1 MHVRSIVLLAY
12 NLLRL
17 LTWPLWAAIWRLRR
31 RRFRWVRL
39 RLHGT
44 IEELPSRPSR
54 LARLLIRRVE
64 PRSVLGVRR
73 LVEQIIADPH
83 SVGLLLQ
90 IENLNASHAT
100 LTALRRELG
109 RLRAAQKQVVCYLPL
124 GGDQKELY
132 VASIA
137 DRVLAMPHAG
147 FTALGPLATR
157 TYVAPLLQRLG
168 IDMLVTAEGRYKTAA
183 EPLVRD
189 SMSAPEREQL
199 EAIVATLLDEWIAGV
214 SDRSALGGE
223 GARKLLDTAIF
234 GASEA
239 RALGALDGCA
249 YEDELR
255 TELALDVRERVPEHH
270 VYMRAAQ
277 PMPSPF
283 VPLHPAPRVALVRL
297 VGAIGVR
304 SGGRGIEL
312 HATTS
317 LLRRLARDPQIAGVI
332 LHVDSP
338 GGSALVSELLHRE
351 IAQLDEKKPVVTWM
365 GGVAASG
372 GYYLA
377 AATRAIVAQPSTLT
391 GSIGVVSLRPIVRR
405 LFAELQLRREVV
417 GLTAHADLNS
427 LVRPPSDAEQALLRR
442 ESARFYDRFLD
453 VVAHGRKRPRAEIA
467 ELAEG
472 RVWSGRDAQQRG
484 LVDALGGYEVARREL
499 DRFLDPA
506 LVQRDPVLLEP
517 PIRSSTPPFPA
528 PADAI
533 LPPELEPWR
542 DLIASVLGGER
553 VFAYAWDIPAL

>member
-1 MHVRSIVLLAY
+1 MV
-12 NLLRL
+12 
-17 LTWPLWAAIWRLRR
+17 
-31 RRFRWVRL
+31 
-39 RLHGT
+39 
-44 IEELPSRPSR
+44 
-54 LARLLIRRVE
+54 
-64 PRSVLGVRR
+64 GVRR
-73 LVEQIIADPH
+73 LVEQILADPH

-90 IENLNASHAT
+90 VEHLSASHAT
-100 LTALRRELG
+100 LTALRHELG
-109 RLRAAQKQVVCYLPL
+109 RLRAAQKRVICYLPL
-124 GGDQKELY
+124 GGDQRELY
-132 VASIA
+132 VASVA

-199 EAIVATLLDEWIAGV
+199 EAIVSTLLDEWLAGV
-214 SDRSALGGE
+214 SGRAALAEE
-223 GARKLLDTAIF
+223 GAKKLLESAVF

-239 RALGALDGCA
+239 RVLGALDACV

-255 TELALDVRERVPEHH
+255 SELALEARERVPDHH
-270 VYMRAAQ
+270 VYLRAAR
-277 PMPSPF
+277 PLPSVF
-283 VPLHPAPRVALVRL
+283 VPLRPLPRVALVRL
-297 VGAIGVR
+297 VGAIGMR
-304 SGGRGIEL
+304 SGGPGIEL

-317 LLRRLARDPQIAGVI
+317 LLRRLAHDTQIAGVI

-351 IAQLDEKKPVVTWM
+351 IAQLDAKKPVVTWM

-417 GLTAHADLNS
+417 GLTPHADLNS

-472 RVWSGRDAQQRG
+472 RVWSGRDAHQRR

-499 DRFLDPA
+499 DRFLEPA
-506 LVQRDPVLLEP
+506 LSQREPVLVEP
-517 PIRSSTPPFPA
+517 PLRASTPPFPA
-528 PADAI
+528 PASAL
-533 LPPELEPWR
+533 LPQELQPWR
-542 DLIASVLGGER
+542 DLIAAVLEGER
-553 VFAYAWDIPAL
+553 VFAYAWDLPTF